1 MHFHQLVMRFLEI
14 RFLGR
19 NRRQLANPLATLIIA
34 PLIVAPQICG
44 LIYAF
49 DNKSAMIASVCFAV
63 IFFMTYSIGMHVAPR
78 THKVGR
84 APSKKAL
91 R

>member
-1 MHFHQLVMRFLEI
+1 MRFLEI

-49 DNKSAMIASVCFAV
+49 DNKSAMIASGCFAV
-63 IFFMTYSIGMHVAPR
+63 IFFMTYNLGMRLAQR
-78 THKVGR
+78 RHKV
-84 APSKKAL
+84 ATASTKPQIDEI
-91 R
+91 